1 MDNAGTEF
9 FQFPAVL
16 FVMRRTK
23 IVATVGPAS
32 DSEETLSA
40 LIEAGVNVF
49 RLNFSHGTADEQ
61 RQRAFRIRELAAA
74 RGCHVALLGDL
85 QGPKIRLRKLPGD
98 AIELKKGQAL
108 VLDTALKDGEGDSG
122 HIGVDYEPL
131 ARSVS
136 AGDTLL
142 LDDGRFRLE
151 VEGVAGSRVNTV
163 SRSAGTLKSRKGI
176 NRMGGGLSA
185 PALTAK
191 DLEDVKIVAAIALDY
206 VAISFPSGA
215 ADIEYARSELDKAG
229 CIAHVIGKVER
240 AEAVADDATLDALI
254 EACDGIMVARGDLG
268 VEIGD
273 ANLIAYQKHMI
284 KRARQL
290 NRMVITATQMME
302 SMISNPLP
310 TRAEVF
316 DVANAVL
323 DGTDAVMLSAET
335 AAGQFPV
342 ETVEA
347 MAGTCVGAEQS
358 PSIQRSGHRMDR
370 KFNNVEEAIAMGAMY
385 TANHLEGVKAIIA
398 LTESGRT
405 PLLMSRISSGLP
417 IYAVSSHQT
426 TCNRVCLYRG
436 VAPVYLDTSRFAKDE
451 LVTAVVG
458 HLCGEGL
465 IETGDTVLVSHG
477 DTAGVGGCTN
487 SVKIVTV

>member
-1 MDNAGTEF
+1 
-9 FQFPAVL
+9 
-16 FVMRRTK
+16 MRRTK

-32 DSEETLSA
+32 DSIEVLSA

-61 RQRAFRIRELAAA
+61 SQRAYRIRELAAE

-98 AIELKKGQAL
+98 AIDLKKGQTL
-108 VLDTALKDGEGDSG
+108 ILDAALKDGEGNEG
-122 HIGVDYEPL
+122 HVGVDYQPL
-131 ARSVS
+131 AERVS
-136 AGDTLL
+136 AGDVLL
-142 LDDGRFRLE
+142 LDDGRFRLV
-151 VEGVAGSRVNTV
+151 VEAVSGSQVRTV
-163 SRSAGTLKSRKGI
+163 SHSAGVLKSRKGI

-191 DLEDVKIVAAIALDY
+191 DLEDVKTVAALALDY

-229 CIAHVIGKVER
+229 CIASVIGKVER
-240 AEAVADDATLDALI
+240 AEAVADDETLDGLI

-290 NRMVITATQMME
+290 NRVVITATQMME

-323 DGTDAVMLSAET
+323 DGTDAVMLSAE
-335 AAGQFPV
+335 
-342 ETVEA
+342 
-347 MAGTCVGAEQS
+347 
-358 PSIQRSGHRMDR
+358 
-370 KFNNVEEAIAMGAMY
+370 
-385 TANHLEGVKAIIA
+385 
-398 LTESGRT
+398 
-405 PLLMSRISSGLP
+405 
-417 IYAVSSHQT
+417 
-426 TCNRVCLYRG
+426 
-436 VAPVYLDTSRFAKDE
+436 
-451 LVTAVVG
+451 
-458 HLCGEGL
+458 
-465 IETGDTVLVSHG
+465 
-477 DTAGVGGCTN
+477 
-487 SVKIVTV
+487 

>member
-1 MDNAGTEF
+1 MDNTGSDHFHFLAVCF
-9 FQFPAVL
+9 F
-16 FVMRRTK
+16 MRRTK

-32 DSEETLSA
+32 DSEEILSA

-61 RQRAFRIRELAAA
+61 SQRAYRIRELAAA

-98 AIELKKGQAL
+98 AIELKKGQTL
-108 VLDTALKDGEGDSG
+108 ILDTALKDGEGDAS
-122 HIGVDYEPL
+122 HIGVDYAPL
-131 ARSVS
+131 PKSVS

-142 LDDGRFRLE
+142 LDDGRFKMVVAS
-151 VEGVAGSRVNTV
+151 VEGSQVVVV
-163 SRSAGTLKSRKGI
+163 SHSAGTLKSRKGI

-191 DLEDVKIVAAIALDY
+191 DLEDVKTVAALALDY

-229 CIAHVIGKVER
+229 CIANVIGKVER
-240 AEAVADDATLDALI
+240 AEAVADDETLDGLI

-290 NRMVITATQMME
+290 NRVVITATQMME

-347 MAGTCVGAEQS
+347 MADTCVGAEQS

-370 KFNNVEEAIAMGAMY
+370 QFTNVEEAIAMGAMY
-385 TANHLEGVKAIIA
+385 TANHLQGVKAIIA

-405 PLLMSRISSGLP
+405 ALLMSRISSGLP
-417 IYAVSSHQT
+417 IFAVSSHQT

-451 LVTAVVG
+451 LVAGVIA
-458 HLCGEGL
+458 HLCGKGL
-465 IETGDTVLVSHG
+465 IESGDTVLVSHG
-477 DTAGVGGCTN
+477 DAAGVGGCTN
-487 SVKIVTV
+487 SLKILVA

>member
-1 MDNAGTEF
+1 MDNARIRYF
-9 FQFPAVL
+9 NFPVVIL
-16 FVMRRTK
+16 SMRRTK

-32 DSEETLSA
+32 DSEEILSA

-61 RQRAFRIRELAAA
+61 SQRAYRIRELAAA

-98 AIELKKGQAL
+98 SIRLKKGQTL
-108 VLDTALKDGEGDSG
+108 ILDTALKDGEGNEG
-122 HIGVDYEPL
+122 HVGVDYQPL
-131 ARSVS
+131 AESVA
-136 AGDTLL
+136 AGDVLL

-151 VEGVAGSRVNTV
+151 VESVSGSKVTTV
-163 SRSAGTLKSRKGI
+163 SYSAGTLKSRKGI

-185 PALTAK
+185 PALTEK
-191 DLEDVKIVAAIALDY
+191 DLEDVKTVAALALDY

-229 CIAHVIGKVER
+229 CIASVIGKVER
-240 AEAVADDATLDALI
+240 AEAVADDETLDGLI
-254 EACDGIMVARGDLG
+254 RACDGIMVARGDLG

-290 NRMVITATQMME
+290 NRVVITATQMME

-335 AAGQFPV
+335 AAGEFPV

-358 PSIQRSGHRMDR
+358 PSIQRSGHRMDIQ
-370 KFNNVEEAIAMGAMY
+370 FNNVEEAIAMGAMY
-385 TANHLEGVKAIIA
+385 TANHLQGVKAIIA

-436 VAPVYLDTSRFAKDE
+436 VVPVYLDTSRFAKEE
-451 LVTAVVG
+451 LVVG
-458 HLCGEGL
+458 VIEHLRGKGV
-465 IETGDTVLVSHG
+465 IAPGDTVLVSHG

>member
-1 MDNAGTEF
+1 
-9 FQFPAVL
+9 
-16 FVMRRTK
+16 MRRTK
-23 IVATVGPAS
+23 IVATIGPAS
-32 DSEETLSA
+32 DSEEVLSA
-40 LIEAGVNVF
+40 LIAAGVNVF
-49 RLNFSHGTADEQ
+49 RLNFSHGSADEQ
-61 RQRAFRIRELAAA
+61 RQRAHRIRELAAA

-85 QGPKIRLRKLPGD
+85 QGPKIRLRQLPGD
-98 AIELKKGQAL
+98 AIELKKGQPL
-108 VLDTALKDGEGDSG
+108 VLDTALADGEGDRE
-122 HIGVDYEPL
+122 HIGVDYAAL
-131 ARSVS
+131 AESVD
-136 AGDTLL
+136 AGDILL

-151 VEGVAGSRVNTV
+151 VERVAGSQVFTR
-163 SRSAGTLKSRKGI
+163 SRSAGELKSRKGI

-191 DLEDVKIVAAIALDY
+191 DLEDIKVAAELALDY

-215 ADIEYARSELDKAG
+215 ADIETARSELSKAG

-240 AEAVADDATLDALI
+240 AEVVADEQTLDGLI

-290 NRMVITATQMME
+290 NRVVITATQMME
-302 SMISNPLP
+302 SMIVNPQP

-335 AAGQFPV
+335 AAGEYPV

-347 MAGTCVGAEQS
+347 MASTCVGAEQS

-370 KFNNVEEAIAMGAMY
+370 KFTNTEEAIAMGAMY
-385 TANHLEGVKAIIA
+385 TANHLQGVTALVA

-405 PLLMSRISSGLP
+405 ALLMSRISSGLP
-417 IYAVSSHQT
+417 IFAVSGHQT

-436 VAPVYLDTSRFAKDE
+436 VAPVYLDTGRFAKEE
-451 LVTAVVG
+451 LVDAVIA
-458 HLCGEGL
+458 HLRNEKL
-465 IETGDTVLVSHG
+465 IAPGDTVLLSHG
-477 DTAGVGGCTN
+477 DNVGVGGCTN
-487 SVKIVTV
+487 TLKILTA